1 MEFLNTCSFQ
11 MYMYT
16 DTKVLTA
23 FFFLQPTLFM
33 LKHNGIQCN
42 NVNKVHVQNV
52 KQFPAQNYILASDL
66 IRFAIF
72 C

>member
-1 MEFLNTCSFQ
+1 
-11 MYMYT
+11 MYMYS

-33 LKHNGIQCN
+33 LKHNDIQCN
-42 NVNKVHVQNV
+42 NVNKVQVQNV
-52 KQFPAQNYILASDL
+52 KQFTAQNYILASDL

>member
-1 MEFLNTCSFQ
+1 

-23 FFFLQPTLFM
+23 FFLQPTLFM
-33 LKHNGIQCN
+33 LKHNDIQCN
-42 NVNKVHVQNV
+42 NVNKVQVQNV

>member
-1 MEFLNTCSFQ
+1 

-23 FFFLQPTLFM
+23 FFFLQPTRFM
-33 LKHNGIQCN
+33 LKHNDIQCN
-42 NVNKVHVQNV
+42 VNKVQVHVQNV
-52 KQFPAQNYILASDL
+52 KQFLAQNYIVASDL